1 MTKNKDLIAERL
13 KAMNESN
20 QTLKQEKTTNV
31 IQNIAT
37 GEEEK
42 PDFMKMAGALEAQKT
57 NSMND
62 DHVKDTIYIRHDL
75 FNALQSLCK
84 APGDKKFHVN
94 AAYEMYLTKVYK
106 EMDIDL
112 SEIKEIKEP
121 IKLKKHGKK
130 KKK

>member
-20 QTLKQEKTTNV
+20 QTLKQEKPNV
-31 IQNIAT
+31 VQNIAT

-42 PDFMKMAGALEAQKT
+42 PDFMKMAGALEAQKP
-57 NSMND
+57 SSIND
-62 DHVKDTIYIRHDL
+62 NHVKDTIYIRQDL
-75 FNALQSLCK
+75 FNAMQSLCK

-112 SEIKEIKEP
+112 SETKEIREP